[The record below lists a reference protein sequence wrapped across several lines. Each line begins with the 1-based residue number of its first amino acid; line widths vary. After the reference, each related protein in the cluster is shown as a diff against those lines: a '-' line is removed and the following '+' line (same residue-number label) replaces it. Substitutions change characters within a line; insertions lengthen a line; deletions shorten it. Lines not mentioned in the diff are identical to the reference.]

1 MYNGSEMIWLRE
13 QSRKGLLGKW
23 IIADWNSEAHETT
36 RQCAT
41 ICNTK
46 SQHASWSP
54 CYCITL
60 LILLCWDRCSDL
72 WEDTRH
78 NNNCTA
84 AFLVISQLRG
94 LMTAMDTATQMLA
107 SMFKSLTFQ
116 SVLKQLIGQGNSQL
130 GLPSPKLPPRPHF
143 SNSLLPGHPNPFQS
157 PPSKS
162 LHHQIW
168 IPSQTTPRLKPYDQL
183 TILPT
188 FIPIKLITPVDLQAF
203 RFLPL

>member
-1 MYNGSEMIWLRE
+1 MRPLDNVLPSVIPSHNMHLGVLAIASPYWYSYAGIGVQTFGKTLVTIITALLRFL
-13 QSRKGLLGKW
+13 SSPNWG
-23 IIADWNSEAHETT
+23 
-36 RQCAT
+36 
-41 ICNTK
+41 
-46 SQHASWSP
+46 ASWLP
-54 CYCITL
+54 WTL
-60 LILLCWDRCSDL
+60 LLRCLHPCSSL
-72 WEDTRH
+72 SPSSPYW
-78 NNNCTA
+78 NNWY
-84 AFLVISQLRG
+84 
-94 LMTAMDTATQMLA
+94 
-107 SMFKSLTFQ
+107 
-116 SVLKQLIGQGNSQL
+116 GQGNSQL

>member
-1 MYNGSEMIWLRE
+1 MIWLRE

-72 WEDTRH
+72 WEDTLMLRFLSSPNRGASWLPWTLLLRCLH
-78 NNNCTA
+78 PWSSLSPSSPYWNNWLA
-84 AFLVISQLRG
+84 KVILSWVFHHLSCP
-94 LMTAMDTATQMLA
+94 LDLTFPTHSCLATQTL
-107 SMFKSLTFQ
+107 FKAL
-116 SVLKQLIGQGNSQL
+116 
-130 GLPSPKLPPRPHF
+130 
-143 SNSLLPGHPNPFQS
+143 
-157 PPSKS
+157 
-162 LHHQIW
+162 HQIW

-183 TILPT
+183 TIPQHSY
-188 FIPIKLITPVDLQAF
+188 PSNSSAPADLQAF